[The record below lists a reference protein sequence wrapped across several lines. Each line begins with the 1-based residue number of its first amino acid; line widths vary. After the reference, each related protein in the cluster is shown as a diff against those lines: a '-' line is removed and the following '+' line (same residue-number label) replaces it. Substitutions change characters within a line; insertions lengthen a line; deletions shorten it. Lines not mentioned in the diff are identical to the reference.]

1 MVFDEKIV
9 YIRLASREHEIRL
22 TCELFT
28 RAERE
33 ARKGRKEAWKRDAT
47 LRSRTNLTSL
57 ILRPP
62 PATSSST
69 LPFLCF
75 GPVVLQHSVSP
86 R

>member
-9 YIRLASREHEIRL
+9 YIRLASREREIRL

-62 PATSSST
+62 P
-69 LPFLCF
+69 PFLS
-75 GPVVLQHSVSP
+75 SVSALLCYSI
-86 R
+86 RSRHGSHYLN

>member
-9 YIRLASREHEIRL
+9 YIRLASREREIRL

-33 ARKGRKEAWKRDAT
+33 TRKGRKEAWKRDAT